1 LKISNLYRIVQGNL
15 LNTPSVQSVHL
26 GHVDASKIKP
36 GDFYIGDDSHEMA
49 VQNGAYA
56 IISTKIQNTL
66 DNEIAWIEV
75 TSIQKALFSLLRYR
89 LSSSQIFLVPDIA
102 FTILQMTT
110 TKGFHTFFTNV
121 TDEFAKLYKQPPAI
135 LFVQDQKSAQ
145 MLGCLQHSFPID
157 KESLNIIKQN
167 PLYCSFCFEEQYFED
182 IHIASIFFD
191 ALLLSIHIATFFQIP
206 FQLAK
211 LSYFA
216 PIEITYIDSKLNP
229 LEFGKNDKIFIH
241 IDDIHHYDAFIKQ
254 LLAHYKWSR
263 FCIVD
268 DETTLDDIK
277 SAHFIIS
284 QKSLSIISQLFSKHR
299 ENDLYTT
306 PTLF

>member
-1 LKISNLYRIVQGNL
+1 V
-15 LNTPSVQSVHL
+15 
-26 GHVDASKIKP
+26 KP
-36 GDFYIGDDSHEMA
+36 GDFYIGDEFHEIA

-56 IISTKIQNTL
+56 IISTNIQNTL

-75 TSIQKALFSLLRYR
+75 ASIQKALFALLRYR
-89 LSSSQIFLVPDIA
+89 LSSSTQILLLSNISFA
-102 FTILQMTT
+102 ILQITT
-110 TKGFHTFFTNV
+110 TKGFHTFFNNV
-121 TDEFAKLYKQPPAI
+121 SDEFAKLYKQPPSI
-135 LFVQDQKSAQ
+135 LLVQDQKSAQ
-145 MLGCLQHSFPID
+145 MLGSQQHSFPFD

-167 PLYCSFCFEEQYFED
+167 PLYCSFCFEDRYFED
-182 IHIASIFFD
+182 IRITSVFFD
-191 ALLLSIHIATFFQIP
+191 ELLLSIHIAILFQIP

-241 IDDIHHYDAFIKQ
+241 IDDIDHYDDFIKQ
-254 LLAHYKWSR
+254 LIAYYKWSR